1 MKMFNK
7 LFGGSEKKPDQMTA
21 EYHTKLGYEHWKKG
35 KANEAIM
42 EYQEALRIDP
52 NFALARSNLGFTYN
66 EQGRL
71 DDAIREWE
79 ETLRRGVP
87 NVIIRGNTEDWLKKA
102 KALRDERA
110 KQIEDVDS
118 AVSSYIKQLG
128 QASTTWPVAHDALK
142 RIGAPAT
149 GALTKAI
156 ESDNSLLRARSMDL
170 LGKIGDQRAIEPLTK
185 ASKITEEE
193 FRRITGITG
202 ATQTIMMGSTKIEVP
217 LTDMLK
223 EHREYAKTALKE
235 IKKRTRSND

>member
-1 MKMFNK
+1 MKIFDK

-21 EYHTKLGYEHWKKG
+21 EHHTKLGYEHWKKG
-35 KANEAIM
+35 RVNEAIR

-87 NVIIRGNTEDWLKKA
+87 NVIIRGNTEDWLEKA

-118 AVSSYIKQLG
+118 AVSSYIKELG
-128 QASTTWPVAHDALK
+128 QASTTWPVAYDALK

-149 GALTKAI
+149 DALVKAI
-156 ESDNSLLRARSMDL
+156 ESDNSLLRGRAMDL

-185 ASKITEEE
+185 ASKISEEE
-193 FRRITGITG
+193 FRRITGIKG
-202 ATQTIMMGSTKIEVP
+202 ATQTFMMGSVKIEVS

-223 EHREYAKTALKE
+223 EHRENAKTALKE
-235 IKKRTRSND
+235 IKKRTRSID